1 MIIKL
6 AIAEVTD
13 ASSAQKQLIAQKE
26 ENNEVVH
33 VSRPTQ
39 GIRMKPPIR
48 IIDGIR

>member
-13 ASSAQKQLIAQKE
+13 ASQGQKQLIAAKE
-26 ENNEVVH
+26 EQDQVVH
-33 VSRPTQ
+33 VSRPDQ
-39 GIRMKPPIR
+39 GGRMKPPIR